1 MMIITETKIVTERK
15 GWGNVLDSEVVQQF
29 MRTISNADY
38 LYNCLDNVTIN
49 FQA

>member
-1 MMIITETKIVTERK
+1 MMIITEAKIVTERK
-15 GWGNVLDSEVVQQF
+15 GWGNILDIEVVKQF
-29 MRTISNADY
+29 MRTMSNPDY